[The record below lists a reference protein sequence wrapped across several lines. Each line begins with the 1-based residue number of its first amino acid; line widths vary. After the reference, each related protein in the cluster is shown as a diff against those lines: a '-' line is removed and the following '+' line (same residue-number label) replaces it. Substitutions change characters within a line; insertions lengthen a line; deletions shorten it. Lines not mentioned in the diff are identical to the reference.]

1 MRLPQSGSVIHE
13 GDKAWTR
20 QGYSEG
26 DSRQFKIAKEPARTT
41 PDERTVAQQTRCRT
55 GFSKRVLVSA
65 FDPLRTLSSPVCSA
79 DVWQKRWAA
88 VWLRRHGR
96 GGPGLCRLSGVRR

>member
-1 MRLPQSGSVIHE
+1 MRLPQGGSVIHE

-26 DSRQFKIAKEPARTT
+26 DSEQFRVAKEPARTT

-55 GFSKRVLVSA
+55 GFSKRVPMSA
-65 FDPLRTLSSPVCSA
+65 FDPLRTLA
-79 DVWQKRWAA
+79 F
-88 VWLRRHGR
+88 GE
-96 GGPGLCRLSGVRR
+96 

>member
-41 PDERTVAQQTRCRT
+41 PDERTVAQQTRC
-55 GFSKRVLVSA
+55 
-65 FDPLRTLSSPVCSA
+65 
-79 DVWQKRWAA
+79 
-88 VWLRRHGR
+88 
-96 GGPGLCRLSGVRR
+96 